1 MFARGKVLIY
11 VIDTEEAAANP
22 DLPKKLTDSKNLC
35 KFVSNVLPKLLAQMQ
50 RKYGWADLPRTVV
63 HDKASYFVPP
73 AHNRLQKD
81 LAQTLHRTGFRSWV
95 GEIGD
100 SAGWMVKKFGDVYL
114 HETVIA
120 HIRRLLDGQ
129 FAHSQL
135 HECPEHFTQRMQ
147 KVEDYMNSSSF
158 SACGGRG
165 LMGLAKD
172 LRTRCEE
179 VRRRQGER
187 IPK

>member
-1 MFARGKVLIY
+1 MRVTCLNKG
-11 VIDTEEAAANP
+11 
-22 DLPKKLTDSKNLC
+22 
-35 KFVSNVLPKLLAQMQ
+35 
-50 RKYGWADLPRTVV
+50 
-63 HDKASYFVPP
+63 
-73 AHNRLQKD
+73 
-81 LAQTLHRTGFRSWV
+81 
-95 GEIGD
+95 
-100 SAGWMVKKFGDVYL
+100 YL

-135 HECPEHFTQRMQ
+135 HESPEHLTQRMQ
-147 KVEDYMNSSSF
+147 KVEDCMNSPSF
-158 SACGGRG
+158 AACGGQG
-165 LMGLAKD
+165 LTGLAKD